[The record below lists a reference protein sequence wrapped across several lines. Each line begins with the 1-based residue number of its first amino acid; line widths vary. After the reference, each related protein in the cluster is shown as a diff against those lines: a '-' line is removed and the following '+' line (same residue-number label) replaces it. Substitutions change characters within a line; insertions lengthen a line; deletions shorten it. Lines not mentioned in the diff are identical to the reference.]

1 MHGWFHNKPHG
12 NKPHGNKPHGNKPH
26 WRADGPGGDVAG
38 AAMSGGDI
46 SGGDISGGGISDA
59 DRPKTDSRTLT
70 DLPGGTRAQVGRID
84 GGHRL
89 LNRLL
94 ALGLAPGVQLRVLR
108 NPRRGPLLVLVNDTR
123 VALGRG
129 EAAKVRAA
137 PETTWE
143 GAADA
148 AE

>member
-1 MHGWFHNKPHG
+1 MHGWFHYKVHGKKPHRNKPHG
-12 NKPHGNKPHGNKPH
+12 YKPHGYKPH
-26 WRADGPGGDVAG
+26 WRADEPGRKVAG
-38 AAMSGGDI
+38 DGV
-46 SGGDISGGGISDA
+46 SGGGLSGA
-59 DRPKTDSRTLT
+59 ARPMTESRTLT
-70 DLPGGTRAQVGRID
+70 DLPGGTRAQVRRIG

-129 EAAKVRAA
+129 EAAKLQAA
-137 PETTWE
+137 PETAWE

>member
-1 MHGWFHNKPHG
+1 MHGWFH

-70 DLPGGTRAQVGRID
+70 DLPGGTRAQVQRIG

-108 NPRRGPLLVLVNDTR
+108 NSRRGPLLVLVNDTR

-137 PETTWE
+137 PETAWE

>member
-1 MHGWFHNKPHG
+1 MHGWFHNKVHR
-12 NKPHGNKPHGNKPH
+12 NKPHGNKPH
-26 WRADGPGGDVAG
+26 WRADEPGGEVAG
-38 AAMSGGDI
+38 AGMSGGGL
-46 SGGDISGGGISDA
+46 SGA
-59 DRPKTDSRTLT
+59 DRPMTESRTLT
-70 DLPGGTRAQVGRID
+70 DLPGGTRARVRRIG

-94 ALGLAPGVQLRVLR
+94 ALGLAPGVQVRVLR

-129 EAAKVRAA
+129 EAAKIQAA
-137 PETTWE
+137 PETAWE